1 MGSVPEEFKS
11 IGSVRGGTVLERK
24 LAVLGLVC
32 GIAGTGL
39 LAYFGFP
46 ATYFSM
52 RVMGYTTQAYA
63 QALSCLGAGL
73 LGCSFVLQ
81 MVALLKTR

>member
-1 MGSVPEEFKS
+1 VLPGEFKH
-11 IGSVRGGTVLERK
+11 IGLVRGGTVLERK

-32 GIAGTGL
+32 GIAGTGI
-39 LAYFGFP
+39 LAFFGFP

-52 RVMGYTTQAYA
+52 RVMGYTTQVYV
-63 QALSCLGAGL
+63 QALSYLGAVL

-81 MVALLKTR
+81 MVALWKKK